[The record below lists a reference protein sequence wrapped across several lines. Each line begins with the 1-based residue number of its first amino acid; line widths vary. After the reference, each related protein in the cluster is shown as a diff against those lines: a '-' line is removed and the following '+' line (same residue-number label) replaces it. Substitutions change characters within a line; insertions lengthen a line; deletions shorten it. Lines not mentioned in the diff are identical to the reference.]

1 MEQPAEKS
9 CTALTCLRRVNNDN
23 NYYYYCKNNKLL
35 LLQQALELYRDLFDF
50 TGEER
55 AFRAC
60 AKLLF
65 TRHGIKDNMSNLREK
80 YYKFMA
86 PSRT

>member
-1 MEQPAEKS
+1 MIIIILFCK
-9 CTALTCLRRVNNDN
+9 N
-23 NYYYYCKNNKLL
+23 NYYYNNNNKLL
-35 LLQQALELYRDLFDF
+35 QQAIELYRDLFDS

-65 TRHGIKDNMSNLREK
+65 TLHGKDKISNLREK